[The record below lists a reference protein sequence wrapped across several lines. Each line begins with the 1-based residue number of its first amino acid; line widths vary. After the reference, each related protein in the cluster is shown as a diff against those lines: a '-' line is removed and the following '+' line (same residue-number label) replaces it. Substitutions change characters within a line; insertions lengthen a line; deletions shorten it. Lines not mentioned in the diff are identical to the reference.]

1 MNVTPQKTW
10 HSIHN
15 RHLIGTLRHIT
26 ERGPGTLSGPII
38 DITEDLA
45 PYGTLR
51 PIDITE
57 DLAPY
62 RNVWNVSS
70 VGRVSASANLAMVRR
85 APPWPSRDMRSPR
98 WKAPPDA
105 PAAYYHCI
113 SRVVDRQFLFHEPER
128 EQFRRL
134 LDEYSA
140 FCGVRVLTWC
150 ILSNH
155 FHLLIEIPSKPL
167 EAPPLEQLLPR
178 LENLSSSWLSAHAAR
193 QLVARWQAQGDSQSP
208 ERLRQ
213 RLWVQMLDLSHFMKL
228 LKQRFSQWFNRTHQ
242 RRGTLWEERF
252 KSVLIEGPGAALA
265 TVAAYLDLNPVRAGL
280 VHDPKDYRWCGY
292 AEALAGRA
300 EARAGLATALGCG
313 EDGVLAAYRQWLF
326 GQGQERVET
335 DAQGQPVCRGISRDA
350 LLAVLAQG
358 GKLPTHEL
366 LRLRVRSLADGAIL
380 GSRLFVNTLFEH
392 HRARFGPKRTSGA
405 RPVRGLSDLYALRAL
420 RLRVVE

>member
-1 MNVTPQKTW
+1 M
-10 HSIHN
+10 
-15 RHLIGTLRHIT
+15 
-26 ERGPGTLSGPII
+26 
-38 DITEDLA
+38 
-45 PYGTLR
+45 
-51 PIDITE
+51 
-57 DLAPY
+57 
-62 RNVWNVSS
+62 
-70 VGRVSASANLAMVRR
+70 R
-85 APPWPSRDMRSPR
+85 APR

-155 FHLLIEIPSKPL
+155 FHLLIEIPRKPL
-167 EAPPLEQLLPR
+167 DPPPLEQLLAR
-178 LENLSSSWLSAHAAR
+178 LEHLSSSWLSAHAAR

-292 AEALAGRA
+292 AEALAGHA

-313 EDGVLAAYRQWLF
+313 EDGVLAAYRLWLF
-326 GQGQERVET
+326 GQGQKRVET
-335 DAQGQPVCRGISRDA
+335 DAQGEPVCRGISRDA

-380 GSRLFVNTLFEH
+380 GSRLFVNTLFER

-405 RPVRGLSDLYALRAL
+405 RPVRALSDLYALRAL